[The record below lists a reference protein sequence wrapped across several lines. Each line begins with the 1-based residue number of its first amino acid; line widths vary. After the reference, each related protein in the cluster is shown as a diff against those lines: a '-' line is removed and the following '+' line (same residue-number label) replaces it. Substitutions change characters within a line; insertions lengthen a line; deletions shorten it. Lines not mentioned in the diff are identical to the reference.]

1 MSEYSTLN
9 AMGLT
14 DIRAISHYKLSHKD
28 NQEILKIYFNRSDSS
43 SLPESTNFCFERNT
57 VVAADARAQEHSK
70 HSGGSD
76 PVLLAAIAELNT
88 LSKKQS
94 NSDRRAVLLDELDK
108 MEQVMAAKIN
118 ELRNDLSRMA

>member
-14 DIRAISHYKLSHKD
+14 DIRIISHYKLSQKD
-28 NQEILKIYFNRSDSS
+28 NQEVLKIYFNRTESN
-43 SLPESTNFCFERNT
+43 SLPESTNFCFERNK
-57 VVAADARAQEHSK
+57 VVAADAKAQEQSK

-76 PVLLAAIAELNT
+76 PVLLAAIAELNA
-88 LSKKQS
+88 LSKTQS
-94 NSDRRAVLLDELDK
+94 NSDRRVVLLDELDR

-118 ELRNDLSRMA
+118 ELRNNLSRMS